1 MPKVREEQAESD
13 TRSRILAAAAE
24 LLPRF
29 TIAKLTME
37 DVARANGIARQTVY
51 KHFKSKDDLV
61 AELIAM
67 ELSSNHAALLG
78 GLARKRPSAARFAD
92 MFIAQ
97 LQVGRQFS
105 LIDPV
110 LDPAIAPRMAE
121 LIFGVP
127 VVLDT
132 LEEIWLPIL
141 ERYTAAGVIRE
152 GLDPARIVRWI
163 TYQQFWLITHPE
175 VLAKNDAELAE
186 YVREFIVAG
195 ILNPASK

>member
-1 MPKVREEQAESD
+1 MAGFVRGRAELD
-13 TRSRILAAAAE
+13 TRGRILSAAAE

-37 DVARANGIARQTVY
+37 DVARAAGIARQTVY
-51 KHFKSKDDLV
+51 KHFRSKDDLV

-67 ELSSNHAALLG
+67 ELRANHGPLMRD
-78 GLARKRPSAARFAD
+78 LARKEPSAEGLVVLF
-92 MFIAQ
+92 MEQ
-97 LQVGRQFS
+97 LTVGRQFP

-127 VVLDT
+127 AVLEA

-141 ERYTAAGVIRE
+141 GKYSDAGVIRHGVE
-152 GLDPARIVRWI
+152 HRRIVRWI
-163 TYQQFWLITHPE
+163 TYQQFWLITHPD
-175 VLAKNDAELAE
+175 VLAKTDDDLEP
-186 YVREFIVAG
+186 YVRDFILG
-195 ILNPASK
+195 GFLQH

>member
-78 GLARKRPSAARFAD
+78 ELARKRPSAARFAD

-127 VVLDT
+127 VILDA
-132 LEEIWLPIL
+132 LEEIWFPIL
-141 ERYTAAGVIRE
+141 ERYTAAGVVRE

-195 ILNPASK
+195 ILNPAGK

>member
-1 MPKVREEQAESD
+1 MTQEKSSQPEVD
-13 TRSRILAAAAE
+13 LRSRILAAAAE

-37 DVARANGIARQTVY
+37 DVARATGIARQTVY
-51 KHFKSKDDLV
+51 KHFRSKDDLV

-67 ELSSNHAALLG
+67 ELRANHAPAMRE
-78 GLARKRPSAARFAD
+78 LAKGRATRERFARL
-92 MFIAQ
+92 FIAQ
-97 LQVGRQFS
+97 LDVGRQFP

-110 LDPAIAPRMAE
+110 LDPSVGPRMAE

-127 VVLDT
+127 VILET

-141 ERYTAAGVIRE
+141 SKYAEAEVVRPE
-152 GLDPARIVRWI
+152 LDPRKIVRWI

-175 VLAKNDAELAE
+175 VLAKNDAELEA
-186 YVREFIVAG
+186 YVRDFIVSG
-195 ILNPASK
+195 ILQG